1 MNRVTVWTAA
11 CGALML
17 AGLCH
22 AGGLDGQY
30 AAIEEP
36 SVTLT
41 LSESQT
47 GEVSGSFGEGVSVMP
62 LSATRNGAGF
72 TGTAGQGTNSVP
84 LTAVMQGDA
93 LILEIGAD
101 GVGDRLTFRRL
112 TDDMSEGTG
121 SASQGAMAPAETGGR
136 NVLINGKRL
145 SDDELARLEAA
156 YHIGIGD
163 ADYWYDAVLGAWGV
177 RGGPTLGFIAP
188 GLDLGGPL
196 PADASDGETQI
207 FVNGRELHLYDAL
220 ALQRITGPI
229 MPGRYFI
236 TAQGLAGFE
245 GGAPLWNLAQ
255 LAARSNDNPSNSWQS
270 RILGSSGFSDGTTSA
285 VFLPNGGIVSTGE

>member
-1 MNRVTVWTAA
+1 MKRVYVWPAA
-11 CGALML
+11 LGSMML
-17 AGLCH
+17 AGWCG
-22 AGGLDGQY
+22 AAGLDGRY
-30 AAIEEP
+30 VALEEP

-41 LSESQT
+41 LSESPPGKIRGT
-47 GEVSGSFGEGVSVMP
+47 FGEGGSMMP
-62 LSATRNGAGF
+62 LSARRSGDGF
-72 TGTAGQGTNSVP
+72 TGTAGQGAHSLP
-84 LTAVMQGDA
+84 LAAVIEGDS

-101 GVGDRLTFRRL
+101 GVGDRLTFRRVDAEASDTPAPS
-112 TDDMSEGTG
+112 TDGE
-121 SASQGAMAPAETGGR
+121 R
-136 NVLINGKRL
+136 NVLINGQRL
-145 SDDELARLEAA
+145 GGGDLARIEAA
-156 YHIGIGD
+156 YRIHIDD
-163 ADYWYDAVLGAWGV
+163 ADYWYDRVLGAWGV
-177 RGGPTLGFIAP
+177 KGGPTLGFIAP

-196 PADASDGETQI
+196 QADASDGETQV

-255 LAARSNDNPSNSWQS
+255 LAAQSQGNSSNTWQS
-270 RILGSSGFSDGTTSA
+270 RILGASGFSDGTTSA

>member
-1 MNRVTVWTAA
+1 MKRVTVWTAA
-11 CGALML
+11 CGAVLL
-17 AGLCH
+17 AGLSG
-22 AGGLDGQY
+22 ASELDGQY
-30 AAIEEP
+30 VAIEEP

-41 LSESQT
+41 LSESPT

-62 LSATRNGAGF
+62 LSAQRNGAGF
-72 TGTAGQGTNSVP
+72 TGMAGQGANRVP
-84 LTAVMQGDA
+84 LTAVLQGDA

-101 GVGDRLTFRRL
+101 GVGDRLTFRRVA
-112 TDDMSEGTG
+112 DAASEATG
-121 SASQGAMAPAETGGR
+121 SASPGAMAPVEAGGR
-136 NVLINGKRL
+136 DVLINGRRL
-145 SDDELARLEAA
+145 SGDDLARLEAA
-156 YHIGIGD
+156 YHLRIDD
-163 ADYWYDAVLGAWGV
+163 ADYWYDTVLGAWGV

-196 PADASDGETQI
+196 QADASDGETQI

-220 ALQRITGPI
+220 ALQRLTGPI
-229 MPGRYFI
+229 LPGRYFI

-255 LAARSNDNPSNSWQS
+255 LAAESNVNSSNRWQS
-270 RILGSSGFSDGTTSA
+270 RILGASGFSDGTTGA